1 MSTKCTAKSRKGK
14 RCGAWAITGQ
24 TKCALHFDPER
35 AAKLGARHAYR
46 PLLPTD
52 PNARPLQPPKTAS
65 DVRDALAETMA
76 EVQAR
81 ARVHGMDAKL
91 ANTMA
96 YVGSSLIRAVEI
108 CDLETRMKAIE
119 ERQRAQ
125 GNGKS

>member
-14 RCGAWAITGQ
+14 RCGAWAITGK

-35 AAKLGARHAYR
+35 AAKLGARHAQR

-52 PNARPLQPPKTAS
+52 LNAPPLQPPKTAN
-65 DVRDALAETMA
+65 DVRDALAETMVA
-76 EVQAR
+76 IQSR

-96 YVGSSLIRAVEI
+96 YVGSSLLRAVEI
-108 CDLETRMKAIE
+108 CDLEVRMKAIE
-119 ERQRAQ
+119 ERQRIN
-125 GNGKS
+125 GN